1 MDTGFLG
8 IAVSRNVH
16 PEGLLPGDRNAASPH
31 PGERAAASEC
41 LKEPRDG
48 AGPIE
53 LTAGEQDRP
62 IPLLRSRRGLPLA
75 ILLAGSLALHAA
87 VLLTLMREPEPLPS
101 IGIPAISVEIV
112 LGAHAPAGTD
122 SAATGDAPA
131 ESAADPE
138 RHRLAESLPE
148 TQAAEDAEQVAAP
161 PEPTRQALEVVADP
175 EVPAATAA
183 APAQPVE
190 TAEQVS
196 DPAPLDNPERR
207 AGLVP
212 EPDPQT
218 VPAQRVERPPG
229 PAPQEPP
236 EQPAKRAAKSETEKR
251 RPTKPAKTASRS
263 SAAGGIGV
271 GRSAADATYPGRVAA
286 HLARYKRF
294 PSDAD
299 GERGSALVSF
309 RVTGSGQ
316 VTSVQ
321 LVRGTGVA
329 ALDREAQAMIRRASP
344 VPAPPTGQ
352 PTSFTLPVSF
362 QQR

>member
-1 MDTGFLG
+1 MLG
-8 IAVSRNVH
+8 IAVSRNVR
-16 PEGLLPGDRNAASPH
+16 PEGPLPEDRNAASPH
-31 PGERAAASEC
+31 AGERPAASEC
-41 LKEPRDG
+41 SKEPRVG
-48 AGPIE
+48 AGPTE
-53 LTAGEQDRP
+53 LTADEQNRP
-62 IPLLRSRRGLPLA
+62 IPPLLRSRGGLPLA
-75 ILLAGSLALHAA
+75 ILLVGSSALHAA
-87 VLLTLMREPEPLPS
+87 VLLSLLREPAPLPS

-122 SAATGDAPA
+122 SAASGA
-131 ESAADPE
+131 EAADSAADPE

-148 TQAAEDAEQVAAP
+148 THAAQDAEQAAL
-161 PEPTRQALEVVADP
+161 PEPTRKALEVVADP

-183 APAQPVE
+183 PAQLVE

-196 DPAPLDNPERR
+196 DPAPVDNPERR

-236 EQPAKRAAKSETEKR
+236 ERPAKRAAKAETEQP

-263 SAAGGIGV
+263 SAAGGVGV

-294 PSDAD
+294 PSEAQ
-299 GERGSALVSF
+299 GKRGSALVNF

-329 ALDREAQAMIRRASP
+329 ALDREAQAMVRRASP